1 MSRIQPSDS
10 KNRVT
15 PMEMLEGNEKK
26 DGMSDGEEDELDEE
40 LQEVTKGLKAIENVM
55 IAEQKRRLE
64 SNTIMNN
71 FIEDFIRTL

>member
-1 MSRIQPSDS
+1 
-10 KNRVT
+10 
-15 PMEMLEGNEKK
+15 MEMLEGNEKK

-71 FIEDFIRTL
+71 FIEDFIRTLQDKITEKVDN